1 VHGTGIALFV
11 VAELLL
17 DAIAGD
23 WLKQQIQQY
32 FGTIPALLGF
42 VAMLALI
49 YVRVSK
55 YGALAGLSG
64 KIQFA
69 KAEGEG

>member
-1 VHGTGIALFV
+1 MERQHTEIVVALALFV

-17 DAIAGD
+17 DALAGD

-42 VAMLALI
+42 VAVLALMW
-49 YVRVSK
+49 VRATK
-55 YGALAGLSG
+55 YQACLG
-64 KIQFA
+64 
-69 KAEGEG
+69 